1 MQYFSYVVSG
11 ISLLISIVLAYRL
24 FKNDNKEESSELTT
38 VIVKLENIQGG
49 ISDIKND
56 LVKTKE
62 DLREDHDEIIRMQE
76 NLKQVWKIINSGRT
90 GGKNE

>member
-1 MQYFSYVVSG
+1 MQYFSYVISG

-24 FKNDNKEESSELTT
+24 FKNDSKDESSELTT

-49 ISDIKND
+49 IADIKND

-76 NLKQVWKIINSGRT
+76 NLKQVWKIIN
-90 GGKNE
+90 NERIGSKHE